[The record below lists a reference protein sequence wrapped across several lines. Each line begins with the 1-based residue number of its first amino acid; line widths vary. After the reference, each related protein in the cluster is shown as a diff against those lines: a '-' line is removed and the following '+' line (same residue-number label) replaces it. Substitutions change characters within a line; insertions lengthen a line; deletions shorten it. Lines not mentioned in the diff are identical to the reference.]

1 MTKDIDSIRGIP
13 LPRGAEI
20 RRRAGTVAEYAMS
33 ENLDEIAGQL
43 QRLERLGL
51 TAEEDF
57 WAEIAMQNVRAAF
70 DMEITRQLIEE
81 GYPDRAAALLHRVLA
96 GLGVHPDYFANDHEL
111 RAQRS
116 SGPAGEMEPATAG
129 HR

>member
-1 MTKDIDSIRGIP
+1 MALVIQARIKRLPDI
-13 LPRGAEI
+13 
-20 RRRAGTVAEYAMS
+20 VAEYAMS

-43 QRLERLGL
+43 QRLERFGL

-111 RAQRS
+111 RGAAQL
-116 SGPAGEMEPATAG
+116 GPAGEIEPATAG